1 MTGVP
6 VSLPIN
12 LGQFLKVAGA
22 AGSGG
27 DAKNLILSGGVQVN
41 GETEQRRGRKL
52 LAGDVVEVSGT
63 ELRVEDRGAAGDPDG
78 TEARRAES
86 NGTAGTAARVESAGS
101 RRSPPDSPRRRGA

>member
-22 AGSGG
+22 VGSGG
-27 DAKNLILSGGVQVN
+27 DAKNLVLSGGVQVN

-63 ELRVEDRGAAGDPDG
+63 ELRVEDRGAASDPDG
-78 TEARRAES
+78 TQGRECHLPEIP
-86 NGTAGTAARVESAGS
+86 AGLAPPPGGVSVFAGPHT
-101 RRSPPDSPRRRGA
+101 SPH

>member
-22 AGSGG
+22 VGSGG

-63 ELRVEDRGAAGDPDG
+63 ELRVEDRGAASDPDG
-78 TEARRAES
+78 TQARSAGS
-86 NGTAGTAARVESAGS
+86 VGPAGTAARAESAIS
-101 RRSPPDSPRRRGA
+101 RRSPPDSPRRQGA